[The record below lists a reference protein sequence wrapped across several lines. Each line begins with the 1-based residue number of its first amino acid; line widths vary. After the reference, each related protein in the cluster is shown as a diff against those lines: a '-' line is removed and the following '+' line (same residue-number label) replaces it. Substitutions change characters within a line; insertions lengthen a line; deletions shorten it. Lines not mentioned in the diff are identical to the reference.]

1 MWFFYA
7 VRCSDNSLY
16 AGITT
21 NVERRIED
29 HNTRACGAKYTRS
42 RRPVSLAMTIK
53 FDNKSEAL
61 KYEIG
66 FKKLSKKDKEKIC
79 SKEGNK

>member
-1 MWFFYA
+1 MWFFYV

-21 NVERRIED
+21 CVERRIKD
-29 HNTRACGAKYTRS
+29 HNTTARGAKYTRS
-42 RRPVSLAMTIK
+42 RRPVSLAMTKI
-53 FDNKSEAL
+53 FGNKSEAL

-66 FKKLSKKDKEKIC
+66 FKRLSKKDKEDIC
-79 SKEGNK
+79 SKEGM